1 MSKLYLVAYN
11 SFQTVGWSYLL
22 YQTCSHLA
30 AGRSVSSLYETTS
43 LTLQIFQTAALL
55 EILHAMLGL
64 VRSSVQVTVQ
74 QVWSRSVNMRV
85 APPSSHII
93 SFPGSTSPGSF
104 STFSRPLRLQSAS
117 RCCCSPG
124 PSRRSS
130 DTPCT
135 RSTWSPA
142 PPTYSHGSGTAR
154 PTLTS
159 N

>member
-11 SFQTVGWSYLL
+11 SLQTVGWSYLL

-74 QVWSRSVNMRV
+74 QVWSRSVTMWV
-85 APPSSHII
+85 GGA
-93 SFPGSTSPGSF
+93 T
-104 STFSRPLRLQSAS
+104 
-117 RCCCSPG
+117 
-124 PSRRSS
+124 
-130 DTPCT
+130 
-135 RSTWSPA
+135 
-142 PPTYSHGSGTAR
+142 
-154 PTLTS
+154 
-159 N
+159 